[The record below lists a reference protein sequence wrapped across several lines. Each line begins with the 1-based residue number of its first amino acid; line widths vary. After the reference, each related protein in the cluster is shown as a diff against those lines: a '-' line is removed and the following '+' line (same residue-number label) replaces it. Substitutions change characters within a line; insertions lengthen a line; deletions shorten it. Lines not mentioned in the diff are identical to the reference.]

1 LAANKLQLDFEF
13 ASRTIDKIVEWVT
26 ENELW
31 LSNVLP
37 DSLVLVL
44 FVALGAYS
52 LIQFQYP
59 L

>member
-1 LAANKLQLDFEF
+1 LLQGFDFG
-13 ASRTIDKIVEWVT
+13 RRVIDKTVEWIT
-26 ENELW
+26 ANELW

-37 DSLVLVL
+37 DSIVLVL

-52 LIQFQYP
+52 AIQFQYA

>member
-1 LAANKLQLDFEF
+1 MQLDFEF
-13 ASRTIDKIVEWVT
+13 ASRAIDKIVEWVT

-31 LSNVLP
+31 LGNVLP

-44 FVALGAYS
+44 FVVLGAYS